1 MQTEKQRKDSEF
13 NLFVGC
19 MLLLVIV
26 TSCAVTAGVYALLMI
41 FG

>member
-19 MLLLVIV
+19 MLLLVLV
-26 TSCAVTAGVYALLMI
+26 TSSIVVAGVYALLLV
-41 FG
+41 FQ